1 MYFKNI
7 TDGKRLK
14 KTEYQKMK
22 PRITGLMT
30 ILLCDPFLLQSS
42 FHVFN
47 HLLAEI
53 FVEFAVK
60 KK

>member
-1 MYFKNI
+1 MYFKNL
-7 TDGKRLK
+7 TEGKRLE

-22 PRITGLMT
+22 PCITGLMT

-47 HLLAEI
+47 NMLAEI
-53 FVEFAVK
+53 FVEYAVK